1 MFAPT
6 SGTRPLLL
14 AAAML
19 ATFTFSAQAQDKAE
33 EKIDLKKGAWSEL
46 AQYIGT
52 YEYDAVLDNKHV
64 KTQLDK
70 LLKGQKIDL
79 QSLLEVSA
87 PIGFEKDCLVLKGNP
102 EHKGDEMRAF
112 LEACIS
118 TEDVRLAVYKE
129 GKITIYAASSNYTYL
144 NDGMR
149 TWIYFQSKQPEMFT
163 QPSNVQFIVP

>member
-70 LLKGQKIDL
+70 LLKGQQIDL
-79 QSLLEVSA
+79 QSLTTYFFS
-87 PIGFEKDCLVLKGNP
+87 
-102 EHKGDEMRAF
+102 
-112 LEACIS
+112 
-118 TEDVRLAVYKE
+118 
-129 GKITIYAASSNYTYL
+129 ITIRIFSA
-144 NDGMR
+144 
-149 TWIYFQSKQPEMFT
+149 WKQNNFYV
-163 QPSNVQFIVP
+163 QPFF